1 MQVILYLET
10 VYLML
15 KQIFLLWFLF
25 KTKIANIY
33 NVIEI
38 LVVNVSYLKNCQSTL
53 QA

>member
-38 LVVNVSYLKNCQSTL
+38 LVNVSYLKNCQSTL